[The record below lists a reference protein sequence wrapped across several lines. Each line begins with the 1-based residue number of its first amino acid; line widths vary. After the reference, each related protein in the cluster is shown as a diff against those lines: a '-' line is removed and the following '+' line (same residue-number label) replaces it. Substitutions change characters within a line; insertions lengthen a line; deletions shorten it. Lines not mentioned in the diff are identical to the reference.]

1 MSSFFDLLYKYP
13 FLPNAYAHHPD
24 HQKKISIL
32 HSFRF
37 VLIDTELRV
46 RGYYM
51 SNNKEELRK
60 LRRDINILLDLNK

>member
-1 MSSFFDLLYKYP
+1 MYVEFLNNAS